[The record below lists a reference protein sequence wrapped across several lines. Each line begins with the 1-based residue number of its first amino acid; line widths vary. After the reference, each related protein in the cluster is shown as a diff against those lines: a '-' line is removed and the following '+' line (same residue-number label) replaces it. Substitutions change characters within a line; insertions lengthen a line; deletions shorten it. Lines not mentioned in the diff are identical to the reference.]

1 MENKMKNMINKPGK
15 SGAGRLSE
23 EALGLMDSILESWRQ
38 LDQLLQSEWKAVL
51 KGDFTRLYR
60 FSRGKEI
67 LSEHI
72 EQYEKRLK
80 DIITGGLLPT
90 AAANKPGGNI
100 LALLLEHLEFS
111 QRRQLMDF
119 HVQRANLKI
128 QVAFTNRRTMAW
140 VRERMAFSGEL
151 LEILTGNKL
160 RKSAT
165 YCPPDKSIVYRRT
178 PGFEIISREPEDHE
192 RGARLGADT
201 STSYIDMYSSIRTDR

>member
-1 MENKMKNMINKPGK
+1 MKNMIKK
-15 SGAGRLSE
+15 REASGAGRLSE
-23 EALGLMDSILESWRQ
+23 EALSLMDSILKSWKQ
-38 LDQLLQSEWKAVL
+38 LDQLVQSEWKAVL
-51 KGDFTRLYR
+51 QGDFTRLYS

-80 DIITGGLLPT
+80 DTITGLLPEV
-90 AAANKPGGNI
+90 AANKPGSNT
-100 LALLLEHLEFS
+100 LVFLLEHLAFS
-111 QRRQLMDF
+111 QRRQLMNF

-128 QVAFTNRRTMAW
+128 QVAFTNRRTMTW

-165 YCPPDKSIVYRRT
+165 YYPPGKSIVYRRA
-178 PGFEIISREPEDHE
+178 PGFEMFSREPENHD
-192 RGARLGADT
+192 RGAGLGADT
-201 STSYIDMYSSIRTDR
+201 PDRGFDAYSSIRTGR